1 MSAPA
6 EATTAGA
13 PPPGTPGAG
22 TTPAPGPAPAPVS
35 TPAPGAA
42 TDSGGSPVT
51 LEVSADR
58 SSVTVGDPVTL
69 TFRLRHAKDVSIV
82 TFDADRALAALEVL
96 DQKEGTPR
104 VLDDGRVEEIHT
116 VTVAAFETGAKEL
129 ASVRVIYKD
138 AAGRE
143 GSIAARRIPI
153 TVTSV
158 LTEGQNE
165 PADLKKPAEM
175 PGSALWPWML
185 LAALLVAA
193 LVAFLWWRRRRRRP
207 EGETALPAAPP
218 RPAHEIA
225 YAELQRL
232 LSTNLLE
239 KGAIKE
245 FYIELAEIIRRY
257 LGNRYGIDTFDRTSS
272 EILESLRMVR
282 APVKA
287 MAMVSEFL
295 SACDLVKFAKYLPDR
310 DETRR
315 TVESAYRLV
324 DETKAIDA
332 PVAAVPAALAG
343 GAAASG
349 GAP

>member
-6 EATTAGA
+6 GGPPAGA
-13 PPPGTPGAG
+13 QPPGAG
-22 TTPAPGPAPAPVS
+22 GAAPAPLR
-35 TPAPGAA
+35 AP
-42 TDSGGSPVT
+42 DSGGSPVT

-69 TFRLRHAKDVSIV
+69 TFRLRHAKDVRIV

-104 VLDDGRVEEIHT
+104 VLDDGRIEEMRT
-116 VTVAAFETGAKEL
+116 VTVAAYETGSKEL
-129 ASVRVIYKD
+129 APVRVIYKD
-138 AAGRE
+138 AAGKE
-143 GSIAARRIPI
+143 GSVAARRIPI

-175 PGSALWPWML
+175 PERALWPWML
-185 LAALLVAA
+185 LLALLAAA
-193 LVAFLWWRRRRRRP
+193 LVAFLWWRRRRRRRP
-207 EGETALPAAPP
+207 VGEAALPAAPP

-239 KGAIKE
+239 KGAVKE

-257 LGNRYGIDTFDRTSS
+257 LGSRYGIDTLDRTSS
-272 EILESLRMVR
+272 EILESLRLTR

-287 MAMVSEFL
+287 MAMISEFL
-295 SACDLVKFAKYLPDR
+295 SACDLVKFAKHLPDR

-324 DETKAIDA
+324 DETKVVET
-332 PVAAVPAALAG
+332 PVAAAPAALAG

-349 GAP
+349 GTA

>member
-6 EATTAGA
+6 GAASSGARPPAARGAATPGGPAPAGAAPPTAGA
-13 PPPGTPGAG
+13 PDAG
-22 TTPAPGPAPAPVS
+22 TA
-35 TPAPGAA
+35 
-42 TDSGGSPVT
+42 PVT
-51 LEVSADR
+51 LEVGVDR

-69 TFRLRHAKDVSIV
+69 TFRLRHARDVSIV

-96 DQKEGTPR
+96 DQKEGAPR
-104 VLDDGRVEEIHT
+104 VLEDGRVEELRT
-116 VTVAAFETGAKEL
+116 VTVAAYETGSKEL
-129 ASVRVIYKD
+129 APVRVIYKD

-143 GSIAARRIPI
+143 GSVAARRVPI
-153 TVTSV
+153 NVTSV

-165 PADLKKPAEM
+165 PADLKKPAQLPER
-175 PGSALWPWML
+175 ALWPWML
-185 LAALLVAA
+185 LAALLAAA
-193 LVAFLWWRRRRRRP
+193 LLAFLWWRHLRRRP
-207 EGETALPAAPP
+207 EAAAPAPAAPP

-232 LSTNLLE
+232 LSSNLLE
-239 KGAIKE
+239 KGAVKE

-257 LGNRYGIDTFDRTSS
+257 LGRRFAIDTFERTSS
-272 EILESLRMVR
+272 EILDSLRMAR

-295 SACDLVKFAKYLPDR
+295 SACDLVKFAKHVPDT

-324 DETKAIDA
+324 DETRAVETPADASA
-332 PVAAVPAALAG
+332 PVAMAG

-349 GAP
+349 GAA

>member
-6 EATTAGA
+6 GGRLAGA
-13 PPPGTPGAG
+13 PPAGATGAG
-22 TTPAPGPAPAPVS
+22 AAPAPV
-35 TPAPGAA
+35 PAPDGAV
-42 TDSGGSPVT
+42 SPVT
-51 LEVSADR
+51 FEVSADR

-104 VLDDGRVEEIHT
+104 VLDDGRVEELRT
-116 VTVAAFETGAKEL
+116 VTVAAYETGSREL
-129 ASVRVIYKD
+129 APVRVIYKD
-138 AAGRE
+138 AAGKE
-143 GSIAARRIPI
+143 GSVAARRIPI
-153 TVTSV
+153 SVTSV

-175 PGSALWPWML
+175 PARALWPWML
-185 LAALLVAA
+185 LLALLVAA
-193 LVAFLWWRRRRRRP
+193 LAAFIWWRRRRRRP
-207 EGETALPAAPP
+207 EGETAIPAAPL
-218 RPAHEIA
+218 RPSHEIA

-239 KGAIKE
+239 KGAVKE

-257 LGNRYGIDTFDRTSS
+257 LGSRYHIDTFERTSS
-272 EILESLRMVR
+272 EILESLRLTR

-287 MAMVSEFL
+287 MAMISEFL
-295 SACDLVKFAKYLPDR
+295 SACDLVKFAKHLPDK

-324 DETKAIDA
+324 DETKVVETQVATA
-332 PVAAVPAALAG
+332 PVALAG

-349 GAP
+349 GAA

>member
-6 EATTAGA
+6 GAT
-13 PPPGTPGAG
+13 PPGARP
-22 TTPAPGPAPAPVS
+22 PA
-35 TPAPGAA
+35 TRGAA
-42 TDSGGSPVT
+42 TPGGAAPGGATPPIAATAPYGGAAPVT
-51 LEVSADR
+51 LEVGADR

-69 TFRLRHAKDVSIV
+69 TFRLRHPKDVSIV

-104 VLDDGRVEEIHT
+104 VLEDGRVEETRT
-116 VTVAAFETGAKEL
+116 VTVAAYETGSKEL
-129 ASVRVIYKD
+129 APVRVIYKD
-138 AAGRE
+138 AAGKE
-143 GSIAARRIPI
+143 GSVAARRVPI
-153 TVTSV
+153 NVTSV

-165 PADLKKPAEM
+165 PADLKKPAQM
-175 PGSALWPWML
+175 PERALWPWVL
-185 LAALLVAA
+185 LAALLAAA
-193 LVAFLWWRRRRRRP
+193 LLAYLWWRRRRRPP
-207 EGETALPAAPP
+207 ESAAAVPAAPP

-232 LSTNLLE
+232 LSSSLLE
-239 KGAIKE
+239 KGAVKE

-257 LGNRYGIDTFDRTSS
+257 LGRRFAIDTFERTSS
-272 EILESLRMVR
+272 EILDSLRMAR

-295 SACDLVKFAKYLPDR
+295 SACDLVKFAKHVPDR

-324 DETKAIDA
+324 DETKAVETPAAPA
-332 PVAAVPAALAG
+332 PVAMAG

-349 GAP
+349 DAA

>member
-1 MSAPA
+1 MKAA
-6 EATTAGA
+6 AGA
-13 PPPGTPGAG
+13 AAQ
-22 TTPAPGPAPAPVS
+22 PAP
-35 TPAPGAA
+35 TA
-42 TDSGGSPVT
+42 TDGASAPVT

-82 TFDADRALAALEVL
+82 SFDADGALAALEVVA
-96 DQKEGTPR
+96 QKEGTPR
-104 VLDDGRVEEIHT
+104 TLEDGRIEELRQ
-116 VTVAAFETGAKEL
+116 VTVAAFETGSKEI
-129 ASVRVIYKD
+129 APVRVVYKD
-138 AAGRE
+138 AAGKE
-143 GSIAARRIPI
+143 GSVAARRIPI
-153 TVTSV
+153 QVTSV

-175 PGSALWPWML
+175 PVRAIWPWVL
-185 LAALLVAA
+185 LAVLVAAA
-193 LVAFLWWRRRRRRP
+193 LVAFLWWRRRRRGP
-207 EGETALPAAPP
+207 AAVSAVPAAPP

-232 LSTNLLE
+232 LNSNLLE

-257 LGNRYGIDTFDRTSS
+257 LGTRFGVDTFDRTSS
-272 EILESLRMVR
+272 EILEALRLAR

-287 MAMVSEFL
+287 MAMISGFL
-295 SACDLVKFAKYLPDR
+295 AACDLVKFAKHRPDT

-315 TVESAYRLV
+315 TVEGAYRLV
-324 DETKAIDA
+324 DETKA
-332 PVAAVPAALAG
+332 VEEPAASLPAAAAG

-349 GAP
+349 GAA

>member
-6 EATTAGA
+6 GAA
-13 PPPGTPGAG
+13 PPGARP
-22 TTPAPGPAPAPVS
+22 PAARGVATQGGPAPAAGSAPIAA
-35 TPAPGAA
+35 PALDAGAA
-42 TDSGGSPVT
+42 PVT

-82 TFDADRALAALEVL
+82 TFDADRALAAVEVL

-104 VLDDGRVEEIHT
+104 VLDDGRVEEMRT
-116 VTVAAFETGAKEL
+116 VTVAAYETGSKEL
-129 ASVRVIYKD
+129 APVRVIYKD
-138 AAGRE
+138 AAGKE
-143 GSIAARRIPI
+143 GSVAARRIPI
-153 TVTSV
+153 NVASV

-165 PADLKKPAEM
+165 PADLKKPVQM
-175 PGSALWPWML
+175 PERALWPWVLIAAL
-185 LAALLVAA
+185 LAAALL
-193 LVAFLWWRRRRRRP
+193 AFLWWRRRRRP
-207 EGETALPAAPP
+207 EAVAAVPAAPP

-232 LSTNLLE
+232 LNSNLLE
-239 KGAIKE
+239 KGAVKE

-257 LGNRYGIDTFDRTSS
+257 LGSRFGIDTFDRTSS
-272 EILESLRMVR
+272 EILDSLRLAR

-295 SACDLVKFAKYLPDR
+295 SACDLVKFAKHVPDR

-324 DETKAIDA
+324 DETKAVEAPAAPA
-332 PVAAVPAALAG
+332 PVAMAG

-349 GAP
+349 GAA

>member
-6 EATTAGA
+6 GASSAGA
-13 PPPGTPGAG
+13 QAPVTS
-22 TTPAPGPAPAPVS
+22 PAP
-35 TPAPGAA
+35 
-42 TDSGGSPVT
+42 DSGASPVT

-69 TFRLRHAKDVSIV
+69 TFRLRHAKDVSVV
-82 TFDADRALAALEVL
+82 TFDADGALAALEVL
-96 DQKEGTPR
+96 DQKEATPR
-104 VLDDGRVEEIHT
+104 VLEDGRVEEMRT
-116 VTVAAFETGAKEL
+116 VTVAAYETGSKEI
-129 ASVRVIYKD
+129 APVRVIYKD
-138 AAGRE
+138 AAGKE
-143 GSIAARRIPI
+143 GSVAARRIPI
-153 TVTSV
+153 SVTSV

-175 PGSALWPWML
+175 PERALWPWML
-185 LAALLVAA
+185 LVALLVAA

-207 EGETALPAAPP
+207 DADAVVPAAPP

-232 LSTNLLE
+232 LNSSLLE
-239 KGAIKE
+239 KGAVKE

-257 LGNRYGIDTFDRTSS
+257 LGSRYGVDTFDRTSS
-272 EILESLRMVR
+272 EILDSLRLAR

-287 MAMVSEFL
+287 MAMISEFL
-295 SACDLVKFAKYLPDR
+295 SACDLVKFAKHVPDK

-324 DETKAIDA
+324 DETRMVETPAA
-332 PVAAVPAALAG
+332 PAPAALAG

-349 GAP
+349 GAT

>member
-1 MSAPA
+1 MIAPA
-6 EATTAGA
+6 GA
-13 PPPGTPGAG
+13 SSPGARR
-22 TTPAPGPAPAPVS
+22 PAARGAAAPGGPAPASAAPPVAAVAS
-35 TPAPGAA
+35 DAGAP
-42 TDSGGSPVT
+42 PVT

-58 SSVTVGDPVTL
+58 STVTIGDPVTL

-82 TFDADRALAALEVL
+82 TFDADRALAALEIL

-104 VLDDGRVEEIHT
+104 VLEDGRVEEMRT
-116 VTVAAFETGAKEL
+116 VTVAAYETGSKDL
-129 ASVRVIYKD
+129 APVRVIYKD
-138 AAGRE
+138 AAGKE
-143 GSIAARRIPI
+143 GSVAARRVPI
-153 TVTSV
+153 NVTSV

-165 PADLKKPAEM
+165 PADLKKPAQM
-175 PGSALWPWML
+175 PERALWPWML
-185 LAALLVAA
+185 LAALLAAA
-193 LVAFLWWRRRRRRP
+193 LLAFLWWRRGRRRP
-207 EGETALPAAPP
+207 EAVAAVPAAPP

-232 LSTNLLE
+232 LNSNLLE
-239 KGAIKE
+239 KGAVKE

-257 LGNRYGIDTFDRTSS
+257 LGTRYGIDTFDRTSS
-272 EILESLRMVR
+272 EILDSLRMAR

-295 SACDLVKFAKYLPDR
+295 SACDLVKFAKHVPDR

-324 DETKAIDA
+324 DETRPIEA
-332 PVAAVPAALAG
+332 PAAPAAVAMAG

-349 GAP
+349 GAA

>member
-6 EATTAGA
+6 GGPPAGTQ
-13 PPPGTPGAG
+13 PPGAG
-22 TTPAPGPAPAPVS
+22 GAAPAPV
-35 TPAPGAA
+35 PAP
-42 TDSGGSPVT
+42 DSGGSPVT

-69 TFRLRHAKDVSIV
+69 TFRLRHAKDVRIV

-96 DQKEGTPR
+96 DQKEGAPR
-104 VLDDGRVEEIHT
+104 VLDDGRIEEMRT
-116 VTVAAFETGAKEL
+116 VTVAAYETGSKEL
-129 ASVRVIYKD
+129 APVRVIYKD
-138 AAGRE
+138 AAGKE
-143 GSIAARRIPI
+143 GSVAARRIPI
-153 TVTSV
+153 NVTSV

-175 PGSALWPWML
+175 PERALWPFML
-185 LAALLVAA
+185 LLALLAAA
-193 LVAFLWWRRRRRRP
+193 LVAFLWWRHRRRRRP
-207 EGETALPAAPP
+207 VGEAALPAAPP

-239 KGAIKE
+239 KGAVKE

-257 LGNRYGIDTFDRTSS
+257 LGSRYGIDTFDRTSS
-272 EILESLRMVR
+272 EILESLRMTR

-287 MAMVSEFL
+287 MAMISEFL
-295 SACDLVKFAKYLPDR
+295 SACDLVKFAKHLPDR

-324 DETKAIDA
+324 DETKVVET
-332 PVAAVPAALAG
+332 PVAAAPAALAG

-349 GAP
+349 GTA